1 MLENPNLNALK
12 EVQTLAYILKF
23 ISDGKNEEQISEI
36 FRGDRQL
43 VKIWVETLIQ
53 IRFIAMNSFNE
64 LEITSEGQNYLQK
77 FNFHQ

>member
-1 MLENPNLNALK
+1 MLENPNLKALT

-36 FRGDRQL
+36 FSGDKQL

-53 IRFIAMNSFNE
+53 IRFIAVNSCNE
-64 LEITSEGQNYLQK
+64 LEVTSEGQYYLQK